1 MSASVMATQIKLLRV
16 SLLVPTAHHTSF
28 VVLKRKD
35 SEGKLMFHIALLN
48 GSFKT
53 AIWLLQEWP

>member
-1 MSASVMATQIKLLRV
+1 MSASVMATQIKPLKV
-16 SLLVPTAHHTSF
+16 SFLVPTAHHNSF

-35 SEGKLMFHIALLN
+35 TEGKLMFHIALLN

-53 AIWLLQEWP
+53 ALWLLQDWP